1 MVDGEGLST
10 LLPVDEYR
18 VGGYGVLMEHDVV
31 KDQVLRRLGRIE
43 GQVRGLAQMVDDDRY
58 CIDVLT
64 QVASATKALQ
74 GVAVVLLDEHM
85 RRCVGDAVAA
95 GDLQAREEKLTDAMV
110 AVQRLLK
117 V

>member
-1 MVDGEGLST
+1 MVGLMVERTSKK
-10 LLPVDEYR
+10 
-18 VGGYGVLMEHDVV
+18 VV
-31 KDQVLRRLGRIE
+31 VQRLGRIE
-43 GQVRGLAQMVDDDRY
+43 GQVRGLAQMVEDDRY

-74 GVAVVLLDEHM
+74 GVAVVLLEDHL
-85 RRCVGDAVAA
+85 RGCVGDAAA
-95 GDLQAREEKLTDAMV
+95 ADDGNAREEKLTDAIT